1 MGNVVGPG
9 TDSVSISLIKSIK
22 LTERLQFQF
31 GAQAANALNHRNFD
45 VPDAILDDQSFGT
58 ISGLQNAEG
67 AGPRNV
73 EITGR
78 ISF

>member
-1 MGNVVGPG
+1 
-9 TDSVSISLIKSIK
+9 
-22 LTERLQFQF
+22 
-31 GAQAANALNHRNFD
+31 
-45 VPDAILDDQSFGT
+45 VPNTYVDDQAFGT
-58 ISGLQNAEG
+58 ISGLQTAEG